1 MSERKRKP
9 KRHIAAGLGYLQD
22 VQIGVA
28 GSRAPD
34 LHQDL
39 TRPGFGKRDLTKFA
53 RLLSEASE
61 QVSTPLSMSTSS
73 MCRHVCIHIIENGSP
88 PRKTR
93 ATPSL
98 CISMSP
104 RDSMYCGSTLPWA
117 SSTSRPRSGSWVPPD
132 QPPTPYVSSNWRRQ
146 GSIQMADDSNTSPPT
161 APPLDDDESNRVSAL
176 AALYQA
182 EQSTL
187 SSLDS
192 QVLVLVGLLVTYG
205 IAAVAALGAEKAI
218 SAHWMYVAL
227 PVPAWILLGYNAI
240 LWTKAANHSA
250 AAKVYETALTRIARS
265 GVRDGMPPRDQWN
278 RLARTVFGLTGSR
291 FVVRRRLHGYR
302 RVHRRNALARL

>member
-1 MSERKRKP
+1 
-9 KRHIAAGLGYLQD
+9 
-22 VQIGVA
+22 
-28 GSRAPD
+28 
-34 LHQDL
+34 
-39 TRPGFGKRDLTKFA
+39 
-53 RLLSEASE
+53 
-61 QVSTPLSMSTSS
+61 
-73 MCRHVCIHIIENGSP
+73 
-88 PRKTR
+88 
-93 ATPSL
+93 
-98 CISMSP
+98 
-104 RDSMYCGSTLPWA
+104 
-117 SSTSRPRSGSWVPPD
+117 
-132 QPPTPYVSSNWRRQ
+132 
-146 GSIQMADDSNTSPPT
+146 
-161 APPLDDDESNRVSAL
+161 
-176 AALYQA
+176 LYQA

-302 RVHRRNALARL
+302 RVHRRNALATL